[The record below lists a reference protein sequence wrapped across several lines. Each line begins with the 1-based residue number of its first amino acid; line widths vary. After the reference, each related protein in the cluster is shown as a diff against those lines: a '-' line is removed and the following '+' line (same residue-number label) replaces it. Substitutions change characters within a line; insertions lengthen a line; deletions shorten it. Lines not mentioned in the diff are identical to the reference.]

1 MPSNLNA
8 GITWQ
13 LCYTSVLG
21 DNSIV
26 MHRYVQAFIQDCTAG
41 GGGGSDRLKV
51 MLA

>member
-21 DNSIV
+21 DNSMVMYRLLSRIV
-26 MHRYVQAFIQDCTAG
+26 QWG
-41 GGGGSDRLKV
+41 GGVEGGVR
-51 MLA
+51 

>member
-21 DNSIV
+21 DNSPV
-26 MHRYVQAFIQDCTAG
+26 MC
-41 GGGGSDRLKV
+41 RLSSRILQWV
-51 MLA
+51 GVG